1 MDYDPRRQFG
11 YPVLRENQNIS
22 PSLWDYPNMTFDFA
36 WGHCSQGPEFLAYQL
51 GCEHSDIRKAIED
64 KTAAYFLSVRCSR
77 TLFHEV
83 TEIFDATDL
92 DQEEST
98 YRIPFEHLNGRF
110 KIQLF
115 ILGKENSSI
124 KSDQFNEFFGIDEFQ
139 FSPGQILAYSPEYEL
154 DTEIEETSEPL
165 QIFKID
171 VSEHVEDGIF
181 KLVLKDSMVSILVSK
196 AQRARIRA
204 LENQGS
210 SGISILRASIQVPVL
225 QHLIELVL
233 ADKVEDQLW
242 VDYIRDELDE
252 LEDDLLND
260 PPYLEAAQL
269 IANKPLALINQIL
282 GD

>member
-11 YPVLRENQNIS
+11 YPVLRENLSIS
-22 PSLWDYPNMTFDFA
+22 KNLWDYPGVGFDFSHGDA
-36 WGHCSQGPEFLAYQL
+36 SRGPEYLQYEL
-51 GCEHSDIRKAIED
+51 GCAQPDIRKAIED
-64 KTAAYFLSVRCSR
+64 EKAGYFLSVRCSR

-115 ILGKENSSI
+115 ILGKETSSI
-124 KSDQFNEFFGIDEFQ
+124 KSGQFNEFFGIDEFQ
-139 FSPGQILAYSPEYEL
+139 FSPGQILAYSPEYEY
-154 DTEIEETSEPL
+154 DTEIDETSEPL
-165 QIFKID
+165 PIFKID

-181 KLVLKDSMVSILVSK
+181 KLALKDSKVSIQVSK

-204 LENQGS
+204 LENQGP
-210 SGISILRASIQVPVL
+210 SGISVLRASIQVPVL
-225 QHLIELVL
+225 QHLIQLVL
-233 ADKVEDQLW
+233 DNEGDDQLW
-242 VDYIRDELDE
+242 VEYIRDELCE
-252 LEDDLLND
+252 LDDDLLTD

>member
-1 MDYDPRRQFG
+1 M
-11 YPVLRENQNIS
+11 
-22 PSLWDYPNMTFDFA
+22 
-36 WGHCSQGPEFLAYQL
+36 
-51 GCEHSDIRKAIED
+51 
-64 KTAAYFLSVRCSR
+64 SVRCSR

-260 PPYLEAAQL
+260 PPYLEATQL